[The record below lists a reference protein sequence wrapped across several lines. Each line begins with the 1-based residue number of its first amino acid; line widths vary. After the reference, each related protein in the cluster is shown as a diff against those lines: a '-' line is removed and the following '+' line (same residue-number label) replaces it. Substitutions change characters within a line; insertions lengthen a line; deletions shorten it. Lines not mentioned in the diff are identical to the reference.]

1 MGTVKCFED
10 FKIWQDA
17 RLLVNQVYL
26 YTTVE
31 KYEGWIEILKN
42 EKFTNHWR
50 GRLYRFTSG
59 SANGK
64 QISGISCDQFG

>member
-31 KYEGWIEILKN
+31 EYYGFN
-42 EKFTNHWR
+42 
-50 GRLYRFTSG
+50 
-59 SANGK
+59 
-64 QISGISCDQFG
+64 